1 MSSPLISVI
10 IPVHNGASVVAQ
22 AIDSALRQK
31 EAPEVLVVDDCSTD
45 GLDDVMAAYAAEERV
60 RYLKN
65 ETKLGA
71 SGSRNRGVSHA
82 CGAYVAFLDADDI
95 WVEGKLTKQLAAME
109 RTGAVLC
116 ATARE
121 LMKADG
127 TPTGRVL
134 PIKEIVTYRELLK
147 HNSISCSSTLLL
159 TEVAR
164 RFPMKCEE
172 SHEDYILWLEILK
185 EYGFA
190 CGVNEPLL
198 RYRVSTTG
206 KSGGKWRS
214 AKMTFRVY
222 RYLGFGF
229 FKSALCFISYALHG
243 IKKHYL

>member
-1 MSSPLISVI
+1 MSLPLVSVI
-10 IPVHNGASVVAQ
+10 VPVYNGASVIAQ
-22 AIDSALRQK
+22 AVDSALRQK
-31 EAPEVLVVDDCSTD
+31 ETLEVLVIDDVSTD
-45 GLDDVMAAYAAEERV
+45 GIDAAMAAYEAEERV

-71 SGSRNRGVSHA
+71 SGSRNRGVA
-82 CGAYVAFLDADDI
+82 EARGAYIAFLDADDL
-95 WVEGKLTKQLAAME
+95 WLEGKLEKQLAAMHAS
-109 RTGAVLC
+109 GAVLC

-134 PIKEIVTYRELLK
+134 PIKQTVTYRELLK
-147 HNSISCSSTLLL
+147 HNSISCSSVLLRS
-159 TEVAR
+159 EVAK
-164 RFPMKCEE
+164 RFPMRCED

-198 RYRVSTTG
+198 RYRVSATG
-206 KSGGKWRS
+206 KSGSKWRS
-214 AKMTFRVY
+214 AGMTFRVY

-229 FKSALCFISYALHG
+229 VRSALCFISYALHG